1 MALSYS
7 FKLAARSILHE
18 KWINLLS
25 ILTIAAGLLFM
36 SITALSVYNIDIAT
50 KKLPEKFSVML
61 YLQDNLSREEIEN
74 IITTAK
80 KDGSVVKVNFISK
93 DKALKELK
101 STLKDTEYL
110 LDGLGENPL
119 PDSLEI
125 KLKSDSIGPEIV
137 KNLTAQLREI
147 KGINE
152 IEYGEKFL
160 SSIYSLRVGMKS
172 MGIAFILI
180 LSAGMLF
187 VCYST
192 VKILFYRKNEEIE
205 TYKLIGATKGFIRA
219 PFIIEGAVI
228 GFSGGLLSLIII
240 LSLYYFFIFRLSL
253 AFPLFKAIIFPID
266 ISLVLPLVGLI
277 LGIIGAAIAIG
288 RIRY

>member
-1 MALSYS
+1 MALSYP
-7 FKLAARSILHE
+7 FKVAASSILHE

-25 ILTIAAGLLFM
+25 ILTMAAGLFFTAITVL
-36 SITALSVYNIDIAT
+36 SIYNIDVAT

-61 YLQDNLSREEIEN
+61 YLHDNLSREQVDN
-74 IITTAK
+74 IINTAK
-80 KDGSVVKVNFISK
+80 KDSSVLRVKFIPK
-93 DKALKELK
+93 DEALKELK
-101 STLKDTEYL
+101 SSLKDTEYV

-125 KLKSDSIGPEIV
+125 KLKSESIGPETV
-137 KNLTAQLREI
+137 KKLTARFREI
-147 KGINE
+147 KGVNE

-160 SSIYSLRVGMKS
+160 SSIYSLRVGMQS
-172 MGIAFILI
+172 VGIVLILM

-205 TYKLIGATKGFIRA
+205 TYKLLGATKGFIRA
-219 PFIIEGAVI
+219 PFIIEGSVI
-228 GFSGGLLSLIII
+228 GFSGGLLSLIAI
-240 LSLYYFFIFRLSL
+240 LSLYYFFFFKLSL
-253 AFPLFKAIIFPID
+253 SIPLFKAIIFPID
-266 ISLVLPLVGLI
+266 LSLTLPLAGLL
-277 LGIIGAAIAIG
+277 LGITGAYIAIG